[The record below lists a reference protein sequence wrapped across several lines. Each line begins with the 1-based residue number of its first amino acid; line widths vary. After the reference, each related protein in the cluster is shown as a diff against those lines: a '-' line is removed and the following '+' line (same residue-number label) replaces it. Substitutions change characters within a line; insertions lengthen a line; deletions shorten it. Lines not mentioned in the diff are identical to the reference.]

1 MAYYRICPHCGARLD
16 PGERCECEHEK
27 SPSPAAT
34 SREAKRN
41 IQGQYTAGKKGLSN
55 GTKSLDWLSFPGGD
69 FC

>member
-34 SREAKRN
+34 SREAKTN
-41 IQGQYTAGKKGLSN
+41 HHIQYI
-55 GTKSLDWLSFPGGD
+55 SFSERSQIGRQGAVNYGG
-69 FC
+69 